1 MKGVTGNPIYPV
13 ILAVGICHLFN
24 DTIQSI
30 IPAMFPVLEKEMG
43 LTFTQLGLIT
53 FMLNIVSSVLQPV
66 FGFYSDKQPKPR
78 LLPFAML
85 SSTIGILGV
94 ALAPSYW
101 LILVSVL
108 FLGFGSAIFHPEAS
122 KVSFMAAGNKRGLA
136 QSIYQVGG
144 NVGQSL
150 APLMSAFVLVPF
162 GQIGAAWFLIV
173 SSLGIFVLS
182 RVSVWYRGVLEEE
195 KRTKKKRTLI
205 SKFTNL
211 TKKQVYGA
219 LGLLLFLLFIRSFY
233 VANITNFYV
242 FHLMDHY
249 ALDVEHAQIVV
260 FVFLFFGAVG
270 TFFGGPFADR
280 IGSKN
285 VIVLSMLVPLPF
297 ALMLPYVPLWGVWVL
312 TFIIGFS
319 IMLSFS
325 VTVVYAQELMPD
337 KIGMMSGLTVGLA
350 FGMGALG
357 SVVIGILMDQLGI
370 MLTMQIVS
378 FLPILGIV
386 CLWMPND
393 RKQVV

>member
-1 MKGVTGNPIYPV
+1 MKGNPIYPV
-13 ILAVGICHLFN
+13 ILAVGLCHLFN
-24 DTIQSI
+24 DTIQAV
-30 IPAMFPVLEKEMG
+30 IPAMFPVLEREMA
-43 LTFTQLGLIT
+43 LTFTQLGLIS

-66 FGFYSDKQPKPR
+66 FGFYSDKRPKPG
-78 LLPFAML
+78 LLPFAMV

-94 ALAPSYW
+94 ALAHSYW
-101 LILVSVL
+101 LILVSVI

-144 NVGQSL
+144 NTGQSL
-150 APLMSAFVLVPF
+150 APLISAFLLVPF
-162 GQIGAAWFLIV
+162 GQIGAAWFLII

-205 SKFTNL
+205 STFSRL
-211 TKKQVYGA
+211 TKKQVYAA
-219 LGLLLFLLFIRSFY
+219 LTLLLFVLFVRSFY

-249 ALDVEHAQIVV
+249 DLNVKHAQVIV
-260 FVFLFFGAVG
+260 FIFLLFGAVG
-270 TFFGGPFADR
+270 TFFGGPLADK

-285 VIVLSMLVPLPF
+285 VIVLSMVIPLPF
-297 ALMLPYVPLWGVWVL
+297 AIMLPYMPLWAVWVL

-325 VTVVYAQELMPD
+325 VSVVYAQELMPD

-357 SVVIGILMDQLGI
+357 SVVIGILMDYAGI
-370 MLTMQIVS
+370 MATMQIVS
-378 FLPILGIV
+378 FLPILGLV
-386 CLWMPND
+386 CFFMPND
-393 RKQVV
+393 RKIA

>member
-1 MKGVTGNPIYPV
+1 MKGNPFYPV
-13 ILAVGICHLFN
+13 IFAVGLCHLFN
-24 DTIQSI
+24 DTIQAI
-30 IPAMFPVLEKEMG
+30 IPAMFPVLEKEMA
-43 LTFTQLGLIT
+43 LTFTQLGLIS

-66 FGFYSDKQPKPR
+66 FGFYSDKRPKPW
-78 LLPFAML
+78 LLPFAMV

-101 LILVSVL
+101 LILVSVI

-144 NVGQSL
+144 NTGQSL
-150 APLMSAFVLVPF
+150 APLISAFVLVPF

-182 RVSVWYRGVLEEE
+182 RVSNWYRRVLEEE
-195 KRTKKKRTLI
+195 KRTNKKRQLI
-205 SKFTNL
+205 SKFTRL
-211 TKKQVYGA
+211 TKKQVYVA
-219 LGLLLFLLFIRSFY
+219 LALLLFVLFVRSFY

-249 ALDVEHAQIVV
+249 NLDVEHAQIVV
-260 FVFLFFGAVG
+260 FIFLLFGAVG
-270 TFFGGPFADR
+270 TFFGGPLADK

-285 VIVLSMLVPLPF
+285 VIVLSMVIPLPF
-297 ALMLPYVPLWGVWVL
+297 AVMLPYMPLWAVWVL

-325 VTVVYAQELMPD
+325 VSVVYAQELMPD
-337 KIGMMSGLTVGLA
+337 KIGLMSGLTVGLA

-357 SVVIGILMDQLGI
+357 SVIIGILMDNVGI

-378 FLPILGIV
+378 FLPILGLV
-386 CLWMPND
+386 CCFMPND
-393 RKQVV
+393 RKTA